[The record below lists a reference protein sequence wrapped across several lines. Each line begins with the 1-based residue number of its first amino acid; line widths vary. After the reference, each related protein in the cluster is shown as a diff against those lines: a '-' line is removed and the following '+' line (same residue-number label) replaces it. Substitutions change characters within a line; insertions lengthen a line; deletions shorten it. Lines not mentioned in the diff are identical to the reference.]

1 MKKLLNILIGL
12 ILATNILWSAE
23 IKILS
28 SEDKKPVNNA
38 LVVINSQDTL
48 TTNSMG
54 MVDISQ
60 YSGQITLKVIAQK
73 FQTLIKT
80 FDIAAIPF
88 EDNIVLLNPKLFH
101 LDEVMVYSA
110 SRQQQKITESP
121 AAIYHQGP
129 EQIRIN
135 SRTGQIAQVF
145 QSFTGIDVLQNGASD
160 FIVNTRGFN
169 GGLNRRILVLQD
181 GRDASMPL
189 LGALEWNSFSMSLDE
204 FARVEFVRGPAASLY
219 GANAFNGVLNLTS
232 YAPKQ
237 ILGAKA
243 SVLAG
248 DYNTYKIDARYAGV
262 WNLLS
267 YKVTL
272 GTSNR
277 LNWSNRRDSAQFLE
291 YQGLPIE
298 RKSLTDDNRQTQ
310 SYYGTFRLDFDLWQD
325 ANIVSEFGYSR
336 NTNEMF
342 VFGLGRTFVKD
353 VERPYARLAFNM
365 PNFHFQTHYMQRRV
379 LDTMWLMV
387 PGAPLLDNSKDL
399 FFEAQY
405 NHQFNKSFGIIV
417 GATQDFQFIRTFGT
431 SIPND
436 VDANYTGIYSQFDY
450 KTDFNIDFVASA
462 RLDFASIHETQFSPR
477 FAIVFKP
484 ISNHNFRISAGRS
497 FQRPNYSELYRLTPD
512 APAIDPSNGR
522 PVNFAAIEKKIN
534 DTLATLTGTNPNLIL
549 GLNALNARAVGN
561 PNLKVERNI
570 GVDFGY
576 EGIFLD
582 HFKFSADFYYNKL
595 NDFITN
601 FLPRVNTDIPEWSPE
616 LPDNLKQYTNLVKD
630 LANSSLNPRDKL
642 RLSNY
647 QGKPT
652 FVVSNTNV
660 GEVIQYGAEINL
672 IYLFD
677 SYLSFELGYSNYNFE
692 IIQAN
697 QYQQILPNTAPNKY
711 RVAINYAQKGIFDAR
726 VDFSY
731 TQGFDWLAGTYV
743 GYVPDYAIVN
753 LNVGFY
759 PIENLEVGL
768 YVFNLLDRQHY
779 QIFGGTYLPRYTTM
793 KISYQL

>member
-1 MKKLLNILIGL
+1 MKKLMNILIGL

-582 HFKFSADFYYNKL
+582 HFKFSAEFYYNKL

>member
-1 MKKLLNILIGL
+1 MKKYLAIFFTF
-12 ILATNILWSAE
+12 ILATNILISADL
-23 IKILS
+23 KIVS
-28 SEDKKPVNNA
+28 SEDKKPIINA
-38 LVVINSQDTL
+38 LVVINSDDTL
-48 TTNSMG
+48 KTDSFGKVN
-54 MVDISQ
+54 ISK
-60 YSGQITLKVIAQK
+60 YSGQITLRVIANK
-73 FQTLIKT
+73 YQTVNTSFNTAK
-80 FDIAAIPF
+80 IPF
-88 EDNIVLLNPKLFH
+88 EDNTIYLNPKLFQF
-101 LDEVMVYSA
+101 DEVMVYSA

-121 AAIYHQGP
+121 AAIYHQSP

-135 SRTGQIAQVF
+135 SRSGQIAQVF
-145 QSFTGIDVLQNGASD
+145 QSYTGVEVLQNGASD

-169 GGLNRRILVLQD
+169 GGLHRRILVLQD

-189 LGALEWNSFSMSLDE
+189 LGALEWNSFSMPLDE

-243 SVLAG
+243 SLLAG
-248 DYNTYKIDARYAGV
+248 DYDTYKVDARYAGM
-262 WNLLS
+262 WNFLS

-277 LNWSNRRDSAQFLE
+277 LNWSNRRDSAKFLE
-291 YQGLPIE
+291 YAGLPIE
-298 RKSLTDDNRQTQ
+298 RKSLSEDDRLTK
-310 SYYGTFRLDFDLWQD
+310 SYYGTFRVDFDLWQD
-325 ANIVSEFGYSR
+325 ANAVTEFGYSR
-336 NTNEMF
+336 NTNELF

-353 VERPYARLAFNM
+353 VERPYARFAFNT
-365 PNFHFQTHYMQRRV
+365 PNFHFQTHFMQRRV

-387 PGAPLLDNSKDL
+387 PGAPLLDDSKDI

-405 NHQFNKSFGIIV
+405 NHQFSRSLGLII
-417 GATQDFQFIRTFGT
+417 GATQDFQQIRTSGT
-431 SIPND
+431 SIPD
-436 VDANYTGIYSQFDY
+436 DLDANYTGLYSQFDY
-450 KTDFNIDFVASA
+450 KTDFNIDFVTSA

-484 ISNHNFRISAGRS
+484 ITNHNFRISVGRS

-630 LANSSLNPRDKL
+630 LANSPLNPRDKL

-660 GEVIQYGAEINL
+660 GEVIQYGTELNL
-672 IYLFD
+672 IYLYD
-677 SYLSFELGYSNYNFE
+677 NNLSLEAGYSNYNFE
-692 IIQAN
+692 VIQAN
-697 QYQQILPNTAPNKY
+697 KFQQIMPNTAPNKY
-711 RVAINYAQKGIFDAR
+711 RLAINYAQKGIFDAR

-743 GYVPDYAIVN
+743 GYVPDYALVN
-753 LNVGFY
+753 LNIGVY
-759 PIENLEVGL
+759 PIDNLEVGL
-768 YVFNLLDRQHY
+768 YVFNLLDRKHY
-779 QIFGGTYLPRYTTM
+779 QMFGGTYLPRYTTM
-793 KISYQL
+793 KISYQI

>member
-1 MKKLLNILIGL
+1 MNKIFTIIVALILIQTTL
-12 ILATNILWSAE
+12 NSSVL
-23 IKILS
+23 KIYN
-28 SEDKKPVNNA
+28 SEDKKPITNA
-38 LVVINSQDTL
+38 LVIINGIDSLKTASDGTINL
-48 TTNSMG
+48 SNYKGTISMT
-54 MVDISQ
+54 I
-60 YSGQITLKVIAQK
+60 IAKK
-73 FQTLIKT
+73 FQIYVTQ
-80 FDIAAIPF
+80 FDVDQIPF
-88 EDNIVLLNPKLFH
+88 ENGSIYLNPKLFQ
-101 LDEVMVYSA
+101 LDEIMVYSA

-121 AAIYHQGP
+121 AAIYYQNP

-169 GGLNRRILVLQD
+169 GGLNRRVLVLQD

-189 LGALEWNSFSMSLDE
+189 LGAQEWNSFSMPLDD

-248 DYNTYKIDARYAGV
+248 DYDTYRVDARYAGM
-262 WNLLS
+262 WNFMS
-267 YKVTL
+267 YKISL

-277 LNWSNRRDSAQFLE
+277 LNWSNRRDSAKFLE
-291 YQGLPIE
+291 YPGLPLE
-298 RKSLTDDNRQTQ
+298 RKPLTRDDRMTK
-310 SYYGTFRLDFDLWQD
+310 SYYGTFRIDFDLWQD
-325 ANIVSEFGYSR
+325 ASVVSEFGYSR
-336 NTNEMF
+336 NTNELF

-353 VERPYARLAFNM
+353 VERPYVRLAFNT

-405 NHQFNKSFGIIV
+405 NHQFSKSFGLIV
-417 GATQDFQFIRTFGT
+417 GATQDFQFIRTSGT

-436 VDANYTGIYSQFDY
+436 VDANYTGIYSQIDY
-450 KTDFNIDFVASA
+450 KTNYNLDFVTSA
-462 RLDFASIHETQFSPR
+462 RLDFASIHKTQFSPR
-477 FAIVFKP
+477 FAIVYKP
-484 ISNHNFRISAGRS
+484 VANHNLRISAGRS

-512 APAIDPSNGR
+512 APAIDPTTGK
-522 PVNFAAIEKKIN
+522 PVNFAAIEKRIN
-534 DTLATLTGTNPNLIL
+534 DTLAALTGTNPNLSF
-549 GLNALNARAVGN
+549 GLNPTNAKAVGN

-570 GVDFGY
+570 GFDFGY
-576 EGIFLD
+576 EGVYFE
-582 HFKFSADFYYNKL
+582 HFKFSVDLYYNKL

-601 FLPRVNTDIPEWSPE
+601 FLPRVNSDIPEWTPI

-630 LANSSLNPRDKL
+630 LVYAPLNPRDKL

-660 GEVIQYGAEINL
+660 GEVIQYGMELNL
-672 IYLFD
+672 VYFVD
-677 SYLSFELGYSNYNFE
+677 NNLSFEAGYSNYNFE
-692 IIQAN
+692 VIQAN
-697 QYQQILPNTAPNKY
+697 QYQAILPNTSPNKY
-711 RVAINYAQKGIFDAR
+711 RLAMNYYNKGLLDAR
-726 VDFSY
+726 IDFSY

-743 GYVPDYAIVN
+743 GYVPDYALVN
-753 LNVGFY
+753 LNLGVY

-768 YVFNLLDRQHY
+768 YIFNLLDRKHY
-779 QIFGGTYLPRYTTM
+779 QMFGGTYLPRYTTM
-793 KISYQL
+793 KISYQI

>member
-1 MKKLLNILIGL
+1 MHKIITIIATL
-12 ILATNILWSAE
+12 ILTQNVLFSTIL
-23 IKILS
+23 KIYS
-28 SEDKKPVNNA
+28 NEDKKPISNA
-38 LVVINSQDTL
+38 LIIINDADTL
-48 TTNSMG
+48 KTNSDG
-54 MVDISQ
+54 TINLSNYKGNISF
-60 YSGQITLKVIAQK
+60 KVIANK
-73 FQTLIKT
+73 FQAFATK
-80 FDIAAIPF
+80 FNVEQVPF
-88 EDNIVLLNPKLFH
+88 ENGTIYLNPKLFQ
-101 LDEVMVYSA
+101 LDEIMIYSA

-121 AAIYHQGP
+121 AAIYQQNP
-129 EQIRIN
+129 DQIRIN
-135 SRTGQIAQVF
+135 ARTGQIAQVF
-145 QSFTGIDVLQNGASD
+145 QSYTGIDVLQNGASD

-169 GGLNRRILVLQD
+169 GGLNRRVLVLQD

-189 LGALEWNSFSMSLDE
+189 LGAQEWNSFSMPLDE

-248 DYNTYKIDARYAGV
+248 DYDTYRIDARYAGM
-262 WNLLS
+262 WNFLS
-267 YKVTL
+267 YKISL

-277 LNWSNRRDSAQFLE
+277 LNWSNRRDSIQFLE
-291 YQGLPIE
+291 YPGLPLE
-298 RKSLTDDNRQTQ
+298 RKTLKRDDRMTK
-310 SYYGTFRLDFDLWQD
+310 SYYGTFRMDFDLWQD
-325 ANIVSEFGYSR
+325 ASIVSEFGYSR
-336 NTNEMF
+336 NTNELF

-353 VERPYARLAFNM
+353 VERPYARLALNL

-405 NHQFNKSFGIIV
+405 NHQFSKSFGIIV
-417 GATQDFQFIRTFGT
+417 GATQDFQFIRTSGT

-450 KTDFNIDFVASA
+450 KTNYNIDFVTSA
-462 RLDFASIHETQFSPR
+462 RIDFASIHETQFSPR
-477 FAIVFKP
+477 FAIVYKP
-484 ISNHNFRISAGRS
+484 VANHNLRISAGRS

-512 APAIDPSNGR
+512 APAIDPKSGK
-522 PVNFAAIEKKIN
+522 PVNFTTIQKLIN
-534 DTLATLTGTNPNLIL
+534 DTLTILTGTNPNLNF
-549 GLNALNARAVGN
+549 GLNALNAKAIGN

-570 GVDFGY
+570 GLDFGY
-576 EGIFLD
+576 EGIFLEHIKLSVD
-582 HFKFSADFYYNKL
+582 LYYNKL

-601 FLPRVNTDIPEWSPE
+601 FLPRVNTDIPEWTPE

-630 LANSSLNPRDKL
+630 LVYTPLSPRDKL

-652 FVVSNTNV
+652 FVVSNTNI
-660 GEVIQYGAEINL
+660 GEVIQYGMELNI
-672 IYLFD
+672 IYLVD
-677 SYLSFELGYSNYNFE
+677 NNLSFEAGYSNYNFE
-692 IIQAN
+692 VIKAN
-697 QYQQILPNTAPNKY
+697 QYQAILPNTSPNKY
-711 RVAINYAQKGIFDAR
+711 RLAANYTKKGLLDVR
-726 VDFSY
+726 LDFSY

-743 GYVPDYAIVN
+743 GYVPDYALVN
-753 LNVGFY
+753 LNIGVY

-768 YVFNLLDRQHY
+768 YVFNLLDRKHY
-779 QIFGGTYLPRYTTM
+779 QMFGGTYLPRYTTM
-793 KISYQL
+793 KISYQI

>member
-1 MKKLLNILIGL
+1 MNKYITIFFTL
-12 ILATNILWSAE
+12 ILATNLLISANL
-23 IKILS
+23 KIVS
-28 SEDKKPVNNA
+28 SEDKKPISNA
-38 LVVINSQDTL
+38 LVIVNSVDTL
-48 TTNSMG
+48 KTDSFG
-54 MVDISQ
+54 KVDISK
-60 YSGQITLKVIAQK
+60 YFGELYLVISANKYQITKSTINASNN
-73 FQTLIKT
+73 
-80 FDIAAIPF
+80 
-88 EDNIVLLNPKLFH
+88 EENIIYLNPRLFQ

-121 AAIYHQGP
+121 AAIYQQSP

-145 QSFTGIDVLQNGASD
+145 QSYTGVEVLQNGASD

-169 GGLNRRILVLQD
+169 GGLHRRILVLQD

-189 LGALEWNSFSMSLDE
+189 LGALEWNSFSMPLDE

-232 YAPKQ
+232 YSPKQ

-248 DYNTYKIDARYAGV
+248 DYDTYKVDARYAGM
-262 WNLLS
+262 WNFLS

-291 YQGLPIE
+291 YAGLPIE
-298 RKSLTDDNRQTQ
+298 RKSLTEDDRLTK

-325 ANIVSEFGYSR
+325 ANIVSEIGYSR
-336 NTNEMF
+336 NTNELF

-353 VERPYARLAFNM
+353 VERPYARIAFNM
-365 PNFHFQTHYMQRRV
+365 PNFHFQTHYMQRSV

-387 PGAPLLDNSKDL
+387 PGAPLLDNSSDIFL
-399 FFEAQY
+399 EAQY
-405 NHQFNKSFGIIV
+405 NHQFSNSLGLIV
-417 GATQDFQFIRTFGT
+417 GATQDFQLIRTSGT

-436 VDANYTGIYSQFDY
+436 VDANYTGFYSQIDY
-450 KTDFNIDFVASA
+450 KTNFNIDFVASA
-462 RLDFASIHETQFSPR
+462 RVDFASIHETQFSPR

-484 ISNHNFRISAGRS
+484 ITNHNFRVSAGKS

-512 APAIDPSNGR
+512 APAIDPTNGR

-534 DTLATLTGTNPNLIL
+534 DSLTALTGVNPNLNL
-549 GLNALNARAVGN
+549 GLNALNARAIGN

-570 GVDFGY
+570 GIDFGY
-576 EGIFLD
+576 EGIFFD

-601 FLPRVNTDIPEWSPE
+601 FLPRVNTEIQEWTPE

-630 LANSSLNPRDKL
+630 MAYAPLSPRDKL

-660 GEVIQYGAEINL
+660 GEVIQYGAELNL
-672 IYLFD
+672 IYLYD
-677 SYLSFELGYSNYNFE
+677 NNLSFEAGYSNYNFE
-692 IIQAN
+692 LIQAN
-697 QYQQILPNTAPNKY
+697 QYQKIMPNTPPNKY
-711 RVAINYAQKGIFDAR
+711 RLAAVYTQKGIFDAR
-726 VDFSY
+726 IDFSY

-743 GYVPDYAIVN
+743 GYVPDYALLN
-753 LNVGFY
+753 LNIGVY
-759 PIENLEVGL
+759 PIDNLEVGL
-768 YVFNLLDRQHY
+768 YVFNLLDRKHY
-779 QIFGGTYLPRYTTM
+779 QMFGGTYLPRYTTM
-793 KISYQL
+793 KISYQI

>member
-1 MKKLLNILIGL
+1 MKKLINIIIGL

-23 IKILS
+23 ITILS

-73 FQTLIKT
+73 FQTLIRT

-88 EDNIVLLNPKLFH
+88 EDNIVLLNPKLFQ

-121 AAIYHQGP
+121 AAIYHQSP

-248 DYNTYKIDARYAGV
+248 DYNTYKVDARYAGV

-277 LNWSNRRDSAQFLE
+277 LNWSNRRDSAKFLE
-291 YQGLPIE
+291 YEGLPIE
-298 RKSLTDDNRQTQ
+298 RKSLTDDNRQTK
-310 SYYGTFRLDFDLWQD
+310 SYYGTFRLDFDLWRD

-417 GATQDFQFIRTFGT
+417 GATQDFQFIRTSGT

-450 KTDFNIDFVASA
+450 KTDFNIDFVTSA
-462 RLDFASIHETQFSPR
+462 RLDFASIHSTQFSPR

-484 ISNHNFRISAGRS
+484 IANHNFRISAGRS

-512 APAIDPSNGR
+512 APAFDPSTGK

-534 DTLATLTGTNPNLIL
+534 DTLASLTGSNPNLTF
-549 GLNALNARAVGN
+549 GLNSLNARAIGN

-582 HFKFSADFYYNKL
+582 HFKFSVDFYYNKL

-601 FLPRVNTDIPEWSPE
+601 FLPRVNSDIPEWTPE

-630 LANSSLNPRDKL
+630 LVYSPLSGRDKL
-642 RLSNY
+642 RLSDY

-711 RVAINYAQKGIFDAR
+711 RFAINYAQKGLFDAR

-731 TQGFDWLAGTYV
+731 TQGYDWLAGTYV
-743 GYVPDYAIVN
+743 GYVPDYALVN
-753 LNVGFY
+753 LNVGVY

-768 YVFNLLDRQHY
+768 YIFNLLDRKHY
-779 QIFGGTYLPRYTTM
+779 QMFGGTYLPRYTTM

>member
-1 MKKLLNILIGL
+1 MKNIMTIFLIV
-12 ILATNILWSAE
+12 ILAQNVLFSKTL
-23 IKILS
+23 KILS
-28 SEDKKPVNNA
+28 SEDKKPVKNA
-38 LVVINSQDTL
+38 LAIINESDTL
-48 TTNSMG
+48 KANSDG
-54 MVDISQ
+54 NIDLSKYKGEISLT
-60 YSGQITLKVIAQK
+60 ILANK
-73 FQTLIKT
+73 FQTYRTKLNLELTSLENSEIY
-80 FDIAAIPF
+80 
-88 EDNIVLLNPKLFH
+88 LNPKLFQ
-101 LDEVMVYSA
+101 LDEIMIYSA

-121 AAIYHQGP
+121 AAIYQQNP
-129 EQIRIN
+129 DQIRIN
-135 SRTGQIAQVF
+135 SRAGQIAQVF
-145 QSFTGIDVLQNGASD
+145 QNFTGIDVLQNGASD

-189 LGALEWNSFSMSLDE
+189 LGAQEWNSFSMPLDE

-237 ILGAKA
+237 IIGAKA

-248 DYNTYKIDARYAGV
+248 DYDTYRIDARYAGM
-262 WNLLS
+262 WNFLS
-267 YKVTL
+267 YKISL

-277 LNWSNRRDSAQFLE
+277 LNWSNRRDSVQFLE
-291 YQGLPIE
+291 YPGLPLE
-298 RKSLTDDNRQTQ
+298 RKTLTRDDRMTK
-310 SYYGTFRLDFDLWQD
+310 SYYGTFRMDFDLWQD
-325 ANIVSEFGYSR
+325 ANLVSEFGYSR
-336 NTNEMF
+336 NTNELF

-353 VERPYARLAFNM
+353 VERPYMRLAFNL

-405 NHQFNKSFGIIV
+405 NHQFSKSFGVIV
-417 GATQDFQFIRTFGT
+417 GATQDFQFIRTSGT

-450 KTDFNIDFVASA
+450 KTDFNIDFVTSA
-462 RLDFASIHETQFSPR
+462 RIDFASIHETQFSPR
-477 FAIVFKP
+477 FAIVYKP
-484 ISNHNFRISAGRS
+484 LANHNLRISAGRS

-512 APAIDPSNGR
+512 APAIDPKSGK
-522 PVNFAAIEKKIN
+522 PVDFASIQKLIN
-534 DTLATLTGTNPNLIL
+534 DTLSSLTGTNPNL
-549 GLNALNARAVGN
+549 NFALNATNAKAIGN

-570 GVDFGY
+570 GLDFGY
-576 EGIFLD
+576 EGIFFE
-582 HFKFSADFYYNKL
+582 HFKLSVDLYYNKL

-601 FLPRVNTDIPEWSPE
+601 FLPRVNTDIPEWTPE

-630 LANSSLNPRDKL
+630 MVYSQLNPRDKL

-660 GEVIQYGAEINL
+660 GEVIQYGLELNL
-672 IYLFD
+672 IYLVD
-677 SYLSFELGYSNYNFE
+677 NNLSFEAGYSNYNFE
-692 IIQAN
+692 IIKANKYQA
-697 QYQQILPNTAPNKY
+697 ILPNTSPNKY
-711 RVAINYAQKGIFDAR
+711 RLAANYVKKGLLDAR
-726 VDFSY
+726 IDFSY

-743 GYVPDYAIVN
+743 GYVPDYALVN
-753 LNVGFY
+753 LNIGIY
-759 PIENLEVGL
+759 PIDNLEVGL
-768 YVFNLLDRQHY
+768 YIFNLLDRKHY
-779 QIFGGTYLPRYTTM
+779 QMFGGTYLPRYTTM

>member
-1 MKKLLNILIGL
+1 MFKYICIILSLFIMNNSVFAK
-12 ILATNILWSAE
+12 IL
-23 IKILS
+23 KVLS
-28 SEDKKPVNNA
+28 SEDKKPISNAIVIINNNDTIKTNEDGS
-38 LVVINSQDTL
+38 INLSK
-48 TTNSMG
+48 
-54 MVDISQ
+54 
-60 YSGQITLKVIAQK
+60 YSGEISLLINAKK
-73 FQTLIKT
+73 FQSIQTTINT
-80 FDIAAIPF
+80 
-88 EDNIVLLNPKLFH
+88 NLLPNNNRIIYLDPKLFQ
-101 LDEVMVYSA
+101 LDEVMIYSA

-121 AAIYHQGP
+121 AAIYSQNP
-129 EQIRIN
+129 DQLRIS

-189 LGALEWNSFSMSLDE
+189 LGALEWNSFSLPLDE

-248 DYNTYKIDARYAGV
+248 DYDTYKVDARYAGM
-262 WNLLS
+262 WNFLS

-277 LNWSNRRDSAQFLE
+277 LNWSNRRDSAKFLE
-291 YQGLPIE
+291 YAGLPIE
-298 RKSLTDDNRQTQ
+298 RKVITENDRITK
-310 SYYGTFRLDFDLWQD
+310 SYYGTFRVDFDLWQD
-325 ANIVSEFGYSR
+325 ANVVSEFGYSR
-336 NTNEMF
+336 NTNELF

-353 VERPYARLAFNM
+353 VERPYARFAFNL
-365 PNFHFQTHYMQRRV
+365 PNFHFQTHFMQRRV

-387 PGAPLLDNSKDL
+387 PGAPLLDNSKDV

-405 NHQFNKSFGIIV
+405 NHQFSNSFGVIL
-417 GATQDFQFIRTFGT
+417 GATQDFQYIRTSGT

-436 VDANYTGIYSQFDY
+436 INANYTGIYSQFDY
-450 KTDFNIDFVASA
+450 KTEFNIDFVTSA
-462 RLDFASIHETQFSPR
+462 RVDFASIHETQFSPR

-484 ISNHNFRISAGRS
+484 ITNHNFRISIGRS
-497 FQRPNYSELYRLTPD
+497 FQRPNYSELYRSTPD
-512 APAIDPSNGR
+512 APAIDPTNGR

-534 DTLATLTGTNPNLIL
+534 DTLTALTGVNPNLSF
-549 GLNALNARAVGN
+549 GLNATNSRAIGN

-570 GVDFGY
+570 GLDFGY

-582 HFKFSADFYYNKL
+582 HFKFSADLFYNKL

-601 FLPRVNTDIPEWSPE
+601 FLPRVNKDIPEWTPE
-616 LPDNLKQYTNLVKD
+616 LPDNLKQYSNLVKNIV
-630 LANSSLNPRDKL
+630 NSPLNPRDRL

-652 FVVSNTNV
+652 FVVSNTNI
-660 GEVIQYGAEINL
+660 GEVIQYGAELNL
-672 IYLFD
+672 IYLYD
-677 SYLSFELGYSNYNFE
+677 NNLSLEFGYSNYNFE
-692 IIQAN
+692 VIQAN
-697 QYQQILPNTAPNKY
+697 QYQQIMPNTSPNKY
-711 RVAINYAQKGIFDAR
+711 RLAASYTQKGLVDAR
-726 VDFSY
+726 IDFSY
-731 TQGFDWLAGTYV
+731 TQGYNWLAGTYI
-743 GYVPDYAIVN
+743 GYVPDYALVN
-753 LNVGFY
+753 LNIGVY
-759 PIENLEVGL
+759 PIENFEVGL
-768 YVFNLLDRQHY
+768 YVFNLLDRKHY
-779 QIFGGTYLPRYTTM
+779 QMFGGTYLPRYTTI
-793 KISYQL
+793 KLSYQS

>member
-1 MKKLLNILIGL
+1 MKKYITTLLIL
-12 ILATNILWSAE
+12 ILANNLLFSANL
-23 IKILS
+23 KIAS
-28 SEDKKPVNNA
+28 NEDKKPVSNA
-38 LVVINSQDTL
+38 LVIVNSRDTL
-48 TTNSMG
+48 KTDTFGN
-54 MVDISQ
+54 VDISK
-60 YSGQITLKVIAQK
+60 YSGQINVVVVANK
-73 FQTLIKT
+73 FQSFISSFNTSS
-80 FDIAAIPF
+80 IPF
-88 EDNIVLLNPKLFH
+88 EDNTIYLNPKLFQ

-121 AAIYHQGP
+121 AAIYQQGP

-135 SRTGQIAQVF
+135 SRSGQIAQVF
-145 QSFTGIDVLQNGASD
+145 QSYTGIEVLQNGASD

-189 LGALEWNSFSMSLDE
+189 LGALEWNSFSMPLDE
-204 FARVEFVRGPAASLY
+204 FARVEFVRGPNASLY

-248 DYNTYKIDARYAGV
+248 DYDTYKVDARYAGM
-262 WNLLS
+262 WNFMS

-277 LNWSNRRDSAQFLE
+277 LNWSNRRDSAKFLE
-291 YQGLPIE
+291 YAGLPIE
-298 RKSLTDDNRQTQ
+298 RKSLGENDRLTK
-310 SYYGTFRLDFDLWQD
+310 SYYGTFRLDFDLWSD
-325 ANIVSEFGYSR
+325 ANVVSEFGYSR
-336 NTNEMF
+336 NTNELF

-365 PNFHFQTHYMQRRV
+365 PNFHFQTHFMQRRV

-387 PGAPLLDNSKDL
+387 PGAPLLDNSKDI

-405 NHQFNKSFGIIV
+405 NHQFSNSLGLIV
-417 GATQDFQFIRTFGT
+417 GATQDFQQIRTSGT

-436 VDANYTGIYSQFDY
+436 VDANYTGVYSQIDY
-450 KTDFNIDFVASA
+450 KTDFNIDFVTSA
-462 RLDFASIHETQFSPR
+462 RVDFASIHATQFSPR

-484 ISNHNFRISAGRS
+484 LANHNFRISAGRS

-534 DTLATLTGTNPNLIL
+534 DTLTALTGANPNLTF
-549 GLNALNARAVGN
+549 GLNALNSRAVGN
-561 PNLKVERNI
+561 PNLKVERNVGI
-570 GVDFGY
+570 DFGY
-576 EGIFLD
+576 EGIFFD

-601 FLPRVNTDIPEWSPE
+601 FLPRVNSDIPEWSPN
-616 LPDNLKQYTNLVKD
+616 LPDNLKQYTDLVK
-630 LANSSLNPRDKL
+630 NMVYSPLNPRDKL

-660 GEVIQYGAEINL
+660 GEVVQYGAELNL

-677 SYLSFELGYSNYNFE
+677 TNLSFELGYSNYNFE

-711 RVAINYAQKGIFDAR
+711 RLAANYTQKGVFDAR

-743 GYVPDYAIVN
+743 GYVPDYALVN
-753 LNVGFY
+753 LNVGVY
-759 PIENLEVGL
+759 PMENLEVGL
-768 YVFNLLDRQHY
+768 YVFNLLDRKHY
-779 QIFGGTYLPRYTTM
+779 QMFGGTYLPRYTTL

>member
-1 MKKLLNILIGL
+1 MSKYIYIFLAFFTINTNVFSNILKVY
-12 ILATNILWSAE
+12 NN
-23 IKILS
+23 
-28 SEDKKPVNNA
+28 EDKKPINNA
-38 LVVINSQDTL
+38 LVIINNNDTL
-48 TTNSMG
+48 QTNTDGSLNL
-54 MVDISQ
+54 SK
-60 YSGQITLKVIAQK
+60 YSGEISILILANR
-73 FQTLIKT
+73 FQPLQTS
-80 FDIAAIPF
+80 FDVNSIPY
-88 EDNIVLLNPKLFH
+88 DKGIVYLNPKLFQ
-101 LDEVMVYSA
+101 LDEVMVFSA

-121 AAIYHQGP
+121 AAIYHQNP
-129 EQIRIN
+129 EQLRIS

-189 LGALEWNSFSMSLDE
+189 LGALEWNSFSMPLDE

-248 DYNTYKIDARYAGV
+248 DYDTYKVDARYAGM
-262 WNLLS
+262 WNFLS
-267 YKVTL
+267 YKVSL

-277 LNWSNRRDSAQFLE
+277 LNWSNRRDSAKFLE
-291 YQGLPIE
+291 YAGLPIE
-298 RKSLTDDNRQTQ
+298 RKTITEDDRLTK
-310 SYYGTFRLDFDLWQD
+310 SYYGTFRVDFDLWQD
-325 ANIVSEFGYSR
+325 ANVVSEFGYSR
-336 NTNEMF
+336 NTNELF

-353 VERPYARLAFNM
+353 VERPYARFAFNM

-405 NHQFNKSFGIIV
+405 NHKFSADFGVII
-417 GATQDFQFIRTFGT
+417 GATQDFQYIRTSGT

-450 KTDFNIDFVASA
+450 KTEYNIDFVTSA
-462 RLDFASIHETQFSPR
+462 RVDFASIHETQFSPR

-484 ISNHNFRISAGRS
+484 ITNHNFRISAGRS

-512 APAIDPSNGR
+512 APAIDPTNGR
-522 PVNFAAIEKKIN
+522 PVNFATIEKKIN
-534 DTLATLTGTNPNLIL
+534 DTLTALTGTNPNLSL
-549 GLNALNARAVGN
+549 GLNATNARAIGN

-570 GVDFGY
+570 GLDFGY
-576 EGIFLD
+576 EGIFFD
-582 HFKFSADFYYNKL
+582 HFKFSVDLYYNKL

-601 FLPRVNTDIPEWSPE
+601 FLPRVNSDIPEWTPE
-616 LPDNLKQYTNLVKD
+616 LPDNLKQYTNLVK
-630 LANSSLNPRDKL
+630 NIVYSPLNPRDKL

-652 FVVSNTNV
+652 FVVSNTNI
-660 GEVIQYGAEINL
+660 GEVIQYGAELNL
-672 IYLFD
+672 IYLYD
-677 SYLSFELGYSNYNFE
+677 NNLSFEAGYSNYNFE
-692 IIQAN
+692 VIQAN
-697 QYQQILPNTAPNKY
+697 QYQQIMPNTSPNKY
-711 RVAINYAQKGIFDAR
+711 RFAANYTQKGLFDAR
-726 VDFSY
+726 IDFSY
-731 TQGFDWLAGTYV
+731 TQGFNWLAGTYV
-743 GYVPDYAIVN
+743 GYVPDYALVN
-753 LNVGFY
+753 LNIGVY
-759 PIENLEVGL
+759 PIQNLEVGL
-768 YVFNLLDRQHY
+768 YVFNLLDRKHY
-779 QIFGGTYLPRYTTM
+779 QMFGGTYLPRYTTM
-793 KISYQL
+793 KISYQI